1 MKTYEEMTRSVLK
14 RVHANEAAQKKRRTI
29 VLRTAVPVC
38 TAAAVV
44 GTISFAQFN
53 KIPTESGFIAGGAGD
68 EDGSTTKVS
77 NTIGATMD
85 ESGNISYIYE
95 NSTPDEPETSQSVNI
110 DIGVGDS
117 NSHSTASRDIEFNS
131 SPDDLEKI
139 AYLPMINN
147 EEKLSPEQASRYYG
161 IDLLAPEKY
170 IPTCTAKYEE
180 FDLKKCDDRLVYDG
194 NFVEYEFSGGSVLAL
209 FRKQSKWTPAKKYE
223 TEDFAGT
230 EVTFFK
236 DGGEI
241 RAVFEVGET
250 QITLQSN
257 DMKNVLTAIKVFI
270 NESTENENPAVNEL
284 DAGCGYIIF

>member
-14 RVHANEAAQKKRRTI
+14 RVHENEAAQKKRRTV

-44 GTISFAQFN
+44 GAVTFNQFNN
-53 KIPTESGFIAGGAGD
+53 KIPVESGFIAGGAGD
-68 EDGSTTKVS
+68 NIMPGG

-85 ESGNISYIYE
+85 ESENISYIYE
-95 NSTPDEPETSQSVNI
+95 TSEPAESN
-110 DIGVGDS
+110 S

-131 SPDDLEKI
+131 APDDLKKVVC
-139 AYLPMINN
+139 LPMINN
-147 EEKLSPEQASRYYG
+147 EEKLSPEEASKYYG
-161 IDLLAPEKY
+161 IDILAMEKY
-170 IPTCTAKYEE
+170 FPTCTAKYEE
-180 FDLKKCDDRLVYDG
+180 LVLKKNDDRLVYDG
-194 NFVEYEFSGGSVLAL
+194 NFVEYEFSDSSDTILAL
-209 FRKQSKWTPAKKYE
+209 FRKQSKWKPAEKYE

-270 NESTENENPAVNEL
+270 NENEMNANPVVNEL
-284 DAGCGYIIF
+284 DGPVLTYN

>member
-14 RVHANEAAQKKRRTI
+14 RVHEDEAAQKKRRTI
-29 VLRTAVPVC
+29 ILRTAVPVC

-44 GTISFAQFN
+44 GAVTFNQFNN
-53 KIPTESGFIAGGAGD
+53 KIPTESGFVAGGAGD
-68 EDGSTTKVS
+68 GSGVLPGGMTVS
-77 NTIGATMD
+77 NTIGATID

-95 NSTPDEPETSQSVNI
+95 NSEPAET
-110 DIGVGDS
+110 DS

-131 SPDDLEKI
+131 APDDLEKVVC
-139 AYLPMINN
+139 LPMINN
-147 EEKLSPEQASRYYG
+147 EEKLSPEEASKYYG
-161 IDLLAPEKY
+161 IDILAMEKY
-170 IPTCTAKYEE
+170 FPTCTAKYEE
-180 FDLKKCDDRLVYDG
+180 LVLKKNDDRLVYDG

-250 QITLQSN
+250 QITLLSS
-257 DMKNVLTAIKVFI
+257 DVKNVLNAIKVFI
-270 NESTENENPAVNEL
+270 NENEENSNPVGNEL
-284 DAGCGYIIF
+284 DGPVLTYN

>member
-14 RVHANEAAQKKRRTI
+14 RVHENEAAQKKRRTI

-53 KIPTESGFIAGGAGD
+53 NKIPVESGFIASGAGD
-68 EDGSTTKVS
+68 EDDSTKVS

-95 NSTPDEPETSQSVNI
+95 NSQPDEPETSQSVNI
-110 DIGVGDS
+110 DIGNI

-131 SPDDLEKI
+131 APDDLEKV
-139 AYLPMINN
+139 ACLPMINN
-147 EEKLSPEQASRYYG
+147 HEKLSPEESSRYYG
-161 IDLLAPEKY
+161 IDLFALEKY
-170 IPTCTAKYEE
+170 IPNCTAKYTE
-180 FDLKKCDDRLVYDG
+180 FDLKKCDDRVVYDG
-194 NFVEYEFSGGSVLAL
+194 NFVEYEFSDGTVLAL
-209 FRKQSKWTPAKKYE
+209 FRKQSKWTPAKDYE

-250 QITLQSN
+250 QITLQSS
-257 DMKNVLTAIKVFI
+257 DMKNVLNAIKVFV
-270 NESTENENPAVNEL
+270 NENTENENPAVNEL

>member
-1 MKTYEEMTRSVLK
+1 MKTHEEMTRSVLK
-14 RVHANEAAQKKRRTI
+14 RVHEDEAAQKKRRTV

-53 KIPTESGFIAGGAGD
+53 NKIPTESGFIAGGAGD
-68 EDGSTTKVS
+68 NIMPGG

-95 NSTPDEPETSQSVNI
+95 NSATDEPETSQSVNI
-110 DIGVGDS
+110 DVGDS

-131 SPDDLEKI
+131 APDDLKKVVC
-139 AYLPMINN
+139 LPMINN
-147 EEKLSPEQASRYYG
+147 EEKLSPEEASKYYG
-161 IDLLAPEKY
+161 IDILAMEKY
-170 IPTCTAKYEE
+170 FPTCTAKYEE
-180 FDLKKCDDRLVYDG
+180 LVLKKNDDRLVYDG
-194 NFVEYEFSGGSVLAL
+194 NFVEYEFSDSYDTILAL
-209 FRKQSKWTPAKKYE
+209 FRKQSKWKPEKEYE

-270 NESTENENPAVNEL
+270 NENEMNANPVVNEL
-284 DAGCGYIIF
+284 DGPVLTYN

>member
-14 RVHANEAAQKKRRTI
+14 RVHENEAAQKKRRTI

-44 GTISFAQFN
+44 GTISFAQFNN

-95 NSTPDEPETSQSVNI
+95 NSEPDEPETSQSANI
-110 DIGVGDS
+110 GIGDS

-131 SPDDLEKI
+131 SPNDLEKI

-147 EEKLSPEQASRYYG
+147 EEKLSPEEASKYYG
-161 IDLLAPEKY
+161 IDLFAPEKY
-170 IPTCTAKYEE
+170 IPNCTAKYEE
-180 FDLKKCDDRLVYDG
+180 LVLKKNDDRLVYDG
-194 NFVEYEFSGGSVLAL
+194 NFVEYKFSGGSVLAL
-209 FRKQSKWTPAKKYE
+209 FRKQSKWTPAKDYE

-284 DAGCGYIIF
+284 DGPVLTYN

>member
-1 MKTYEEMTRSVLK
+1 MKTYEEMTKSVLK
-14 RVHANEAAQKKRRTI
+14 RVHENEAAQKKRRTI

-38 TAAAVV
+38 TAAVV

-95 NSTPDEPETSQSVNI
+95 NSEPAQT
-110 DIGVGDS
+110 DS

-131 SPDDLEKI
+131 APDDLEKV
-139 AYLPMINN
+139 ACLPFTNN
-147 EEKLSPEQASRYYG
+147 YEKLSPEEASRYYG
-161 IDLLAPEKY
+161 IDLFALEKY
-170 IPTCTAKYEE
+170 IPNCTAKYTE
-180 FDLKKCDDRLVYDG
+180 FDLKKCDDRVVYDG

-209 FRKQSKWTPAKKYE
+209 FRKQSKWTPAEKYE

-250 QITLQSN
+250 QITLLSS
-257 DMKNVLTAIKVFI
+257 DMKNVLNAIKVFI
-270 NESTENENPAVNEL
+270 NSDEQLENPAVNEL
-284 DAGCGYIIF
+284 DGPVLTYN

>member
-1 MKTYEEMTRSVLK
+1 MTRSVLK
-14 RVHANEAAQKKRRTI
+14 RVHENEAAQKKRRTI

-53 KIPTESGFIAGGAGD
+53 NKIPTESGFIAGGAGD
-68 EDGSTTKVS
+68 NGEVMPGGMTVS

-85 ESGNISYIYE
+85 EDGNISYIYE
-95 NSTPDEPETSQSVNI
+95 NSEPAQT
-110 DIGVGDS
+110 DS

-131 SPDDLEKI
+131 APDDLEKV
-139 AYLPMINN
+139 ACLPFTNN
-147 EEKLSPEQASRYYG
+147 YEKLSPEEASRYYG
-161 IDLLAPEKY
+161 IDLFALEKY
-170 IPTCTAKYEE
+170 IPNCTAKYTE
-180 FDLKKCDDRLVYDG
+180 FDLKKCDDRVVYDG
-194 NFVEYEFSGGSVLAL
+194 NFVEYEFSDGTVLAL
-209 FRKQSKWTPAKKYE
+209 FRKQSKWTPAEKYE

-250 QITLQSN
+250 QITLLSS
-257 DMKNVLTAIKVFI
+257 DMKNVLNAIKVFI
-270 NESTENENPAVNEL
+270 NSDEQLENPAVNEL
-284 DAGCGYIIF
+284 DGPVLTYN

>member
-14 RVHANEAAQKKRRTI
+14 RVHEDEAAQKKRRTV

-53 KIPTESGFIAGGAGD
+53 NKIPTESGFIAGGAGD
-68 EDGSTTKVS
+68 NIMPGG

-95 NSTPDEPETSQSVNI
+95 NSEPAESH
-110 DIGVGDS
+110 S

-131 SPDDLEKI
+131 APDDLEKVVC
-139 AYLPMINN
+139 LPMINN
-147 EEKLSPEQASRYYG
+147 EEKLSPEEASKYYG
-161 IDLLAPEKY
+161 IDILAMEKY
-170 IPTCTAKYEE
+170 FPTCTAKYEE
-180 FDLKKCDDRLVYDG
+180 LVLKKNDDRLVYDG
-194 NFVEYEFSGGSVLAL
+194 NFVEYEFSDSSDTILAL
-209 FRKQSKWTPAKKYE
+209 FRKQSKWTPEKEYE

-270 NESTENENPAVNEL
+270 NENEMNANPVVNEL
-284 DAGCGYIIF
+284 DGPVLTYN

>member
-14 RVHANEAAQKKRRTI
+14 RVHENEAAQKKRRTV

-53 KIPTESGFIAGGAGD
+53 NKIPTESGFIAGGAGD
-68 EDGSTTKVS
+68 NIMPGG

-95 NSTPDEPETSQSVNI
+95 NSATDEPETSQSVNI
-110 DIGVGDS
+110 DVGDS

-131 SPDDLEKI
+131 APDDLKKVVC
-139 AYLPMINN
+139 LPMINN
-147 EEKLSPEQASRYYG
+147 EEKLSPEEASKYYG
-161 IDLLAPEKY
+161 IDILAMEKY
-170 IPTCTAKYEE
+170 FPTCTAKYEE
-180 FDLKKCDDRLVYDG
+180 LVLKKNDDRLVYDG
-194 NFVEYEFSGGSVLAL
+194 NFVEYEFSDSSDTILAL
-209 FRKQSKWTPAKKYE
+209 FRKQSKWKPAEKYE

-241 RAVFEVGET
+241 RAVFEVSET

-270 NESTENENPAVNEL
+270 NENEMNANPVVNEL
-284 DAGCGYIIF
+284 DGPVLTYN

>member
-1 MKTYEEMTRSVLK
+1 MKTYEEMTKSVLK
-14 RVHANEAAQKKRRTI
+14 RVHENEAAQKKRRTV

-53 KIPTESGFIAGGAGD
+53 NKIPTESGFIAGGAGD
-68 EDGSTTKVS
+68 GDGSTTKVS

-95 NSTPDEPETSQSVNI
+95 NSAPDEPETSQSVNI
-110 DIGVGDS
+110 DVGDS

-131 SPDDLEKI
+131 APDDLEKI

-147 EEKLSPEQASRYYG
+147 EEKLSPEEASKYYG
-161 IDLLAPEKY
+161 IDILAMEKY
-170 IPTCTAKYEE
+170 FPSCTAKYE
-180 FDLKKCDDRLVYDG
+180 DLALQKCDDRLVFDG
-194 NFVEYEFSGGSVLAL
+194 NFVEYEFSDGSVLAL

-223 TEDFAGT
+223 TEDFVGT

-241 RAVFEVGET
+241 RAVFEVNGT
-250 QITLQSN
+250 QITLQSS
-257 DMKNVLTAIKVFI
+257 DMKNVLNAIKVFI
-270 NESTENENPAVNEL
+270 NESEQNENPVVNEL
-284 DAGCGYIIF
+284 DTGCGYIIF

>member
-14 RVHANEAAQKKRRTI
+14 RVHEDEAAQKKRRTV

-53 KIPTESGFIAGGAGD
+53 NKIPTESGFIAGGAGD
-68 EDGSTTKVS
+68 NIMPGG

-95 NSTPDEPETSQSVNI
+95 NSEPAESH
-110 DIGVGDS
+110 S

-131 SPDDLEKI
+131 APDDLEKVVC
-139 AYLPMINN
+139 LPMINN
-147 EEKLSPEQASRYYG
+147 EEKLSPEEASKYYG
-161 IDLLAPEKY
+161 IDILAMEKY
-170 IPTCTAKYEE
+170 FPTCTAKYEE
-180 FDLKKCDDRLVYDG
+180 LVLKKNDDRLVYDG
-194 NFVEYEFSGGSVLAL
+194 NFVEYEFSDSSDTILAL
-209 FRKQSKWTPAKKYE
+209 FRKQSKWTPAKEYE

-270 NESTENENPAVNEL
+270 NENEMNANPVVNEL
-284 DAGCGYIIF
+284 DGPVLTYN

>member
-1 MKTYEEMTRSVLK
+1 MTRSVLK
-14 RVHANEAAQKKRRTI
+14 RVHENEAAQKKRRAV

-44 GTISFAQFN
+44 GAISFNQFNN
-53 KIPTESGFIAGGAGD
+53 KIPTESGIIANGADDNG
-68 EDGSTTKVS
+68 GSTTKVS

-95 NSTPDEPETSQSVNI
+95 NSEPAQT
-110 DIGVGDS
+110 DS

-131 SPDDLEKI
+131 SPDDLEKV
-139 AYLPMINN
+139 AYLLMINN
-147 EEKLSPEQASRYYG
+147 EEKLSPEEASKYYG
-161 IDLLAPEKY
+161 IDLFAPEKY
-170 IPTCTAKYEE
+170 IPNCTAKYEE
-180 FDLKKCDDRLVYDG
+180 LVLKKNDDRLVYDG
-194 NFVEYEFSGGSVLAL
+194 NFVEYKFSGGSVLAL

-250 QITLQSN
+250 QITLQSS
-257 DMKNVLTAIKVFI
+257 DMKNVLNAIKVFV
-270 NESTENENPAVNEL
+270 NENTENENPAVNEL

>member
-14 RVHANEAAQKKRRTI
+14 RVHEDEAAQKKRRTV

-53 KIPTESGFIAGGAGD
+53 NKIPTESGFIAGGAGD
-68 EDGSTTKVS
+68 NIMPGG

-95 NSTPDEPETSQSVNI
+95 NSATDEPETSQSVNI
-110 DIGVGDS
+110 DVGDS

-131 SPDDLEKI
+131 APDDLKKVVC
-139 AYLPMINN
+139 LPMINN
-147 EEKLSPEQASRYYG
+147 EEKLSPEEASKYYG
-161 IDLLAPEKY
+161 IDILAMEKY
-170 IPTCTAKYEE
+170 FPTCTAKYEE
-180 FDLKKCDDRLVYDG
+180 FVLQKCDDRLVYDG
-194 NFVEYEFSGGSVLAL
+194 NFVEYEFSDSSDTILAL
-209 FRKQSKWTPAKKYE
+209 FRKQSKWKPEKEYE

-257 DMKNVLTAIKVFI
+257 DMKNVLNAIKVFI
-270 NESTENENPAVNEL
+270 NENEQNENPAVNEL
-284 DAGCGYIIF
+284 DGPVLTYN

>member
-14 RVHANEAAQKKRRTI
+14 RVHENEAAQKKRRTV
-29 VLRTAVPVC
+29 VLKTAVPVC

-44 GTISFAQFN
+44 GAVTFNQFNN

-68 EDGSTTKVS
+68 NIMPGG

-95 NSTPDEPETSQSVNI
+95 NSEPAESH
-110 DIGVGDS
+110 S
-117 NSHSTASRDIEFNS
+117 NSHSTSSRDIEFNS
-131 SPDDLEKI
+131 APDDLEKI

-147 EEKLSPEQASRYYG
+147 EEKLSPEEASKYYG
-161 IDLLAPEKY
+161 IDLFAPEKY
-170 IPTCTAKYEE
+170 IPNCTAKYEE
-180 FDLKKCDDRLVYDG
+180 LVLKKNDDRLVYDG
-194 NFVEYEFSGGSVLAL
+194 NFVEYEFSGGTVLAL
-209 FRKQSKWTPAKKYE
+209 FRKQSKWTPAKDYE

-257 DMKNVLTAIKVFI
+257 SMKNVLTAIKVFI
-270 NESTENENPAVNEL
+270 NENEQNENPVVNEL
-284 DAGCGYIIF
+284 DGPVLTYN

>member
-14 RVHANEAAQKKRRTI
+14 RVHENEAAQKKRRTV
-29 VLRTAVPVC
+29 VLRTTVPVC

-44 GTISFAQFN
+44 GAVTFNQFNN
-53 KIPTESGFIAGGAGD
+53 KIPVESGIIAGGAGD
-68 EDGSTTKVS
+68 GDGSTTKVS

-95 NSTPDEPETSQSVNI
+95 NSEPAET
-110 DIGVGDS
+110 DS

-131 SPDDLEKI
+131 APDDLEKI
-139 AYLPMINN
+139 GNLPAINK
-147 EEKLSPEQASRYYG
+147 EEKLTPEEASKYYG
-161 IDLLAPEKY
+161 IDLFAPEKL
-170 IPTCTAKYEE
+170 ILNCTAKYDE
-180 FDLKKCDDRLVYDG
+180 LVLQKCDDRLVYDG
-194 NFVEYEFSGGSVLAL
+194 NFVEYEFSGDTVLAL
-209 FRKQSKWTPAKKYE
+209 FRKQSKWVPAKDYE

-230 EVTFFK
+230 EVTFFR

-257 DMKNVLTAIKVFI
+257 SMKNVLTAIKVFI
-270 NESTENENPAVNEL
+270 NENEQNENPVVNEL
-284 DAGCGYIIF
+284 DGPVLTYN

>member
-14 RVHANEAAQKKRRTI
+14 RVHENETAQKKRRTV

-44 GTISFAQFN
+44 GAVTFNQFNN
-53 KIPTESGFIAGGAGD
+53 KIPTESGFVAGGAGD
-68 EDGSTTKVS
+68 ESGVSLDEMTVS

-95 NSTPDEPETSQSVNI
+95 NSEPTET
-110 DIGVGDS
+110 DS

-131 SPDDLEKI
+131 APDDLEKI
-139 AYLPMINN
+139 GNLPMINN
-147 EEKLSPEQASRYYG
+147 REKLSPEEASKYYG

-170 IPTCTAKYEE
+170 IPNCTAKYEE
-180 FDLKKCDDRLVYDG
+180 LALKKCDDRLVYDG
-194 NFVEYEFSGGSVLAL
+194 NFVEYEFSEGSVLAL
-209 FRKQSKWTPAKKYE
+209 FRKQSKWTPAKEYK

-270 NESTENENPAVNEL
+270 NESEHNENPVVNEL
-284 DAGCGYIIF
+284 DGPVLTYN

>member
-14 RVHANEAAQKKRRTI
+14 RVHENEAAQKKRRTV

-44 GTISFAQFN
+44 GAVTFNQFNN

-68 EDGSTTKVS
+68 GSGVLPGGMTVS

-95 NSTPDEPETSQSVNI
+95 NSEPAES
-110 DIGVGDS
+110 DS
-117 NSHSTASRDIEFNS
+117 NSNSTASRDFEFNS
-131 SPDDLEKI
+131 APDDLEKI
-139 AYLPMINN
+139 GNLPMINN
-147 EEKLSPEQASRYYG
+147 HERLSAEEASKYYG

-170 IPTCTAKYEE
+170 IPNCTAKYEE
-180 FDLKKCDDRLVYDG
+180 LALKKCDDRLVYDG
-194 NFVEYEFSGGSVLAL
+194 NFVEYEFSEGSVLAL
-209 FRKQSKWTPAKKYE
+209 FRKQSKWTPAEKYK

-250 QITLQSN
+250 QITLLSS
-257 DMKNVLTAIKVFI
+257 DMKNVLNVIKVFI
-270 NESTENENPAVNEL
+270 NESTENASPISKKIVTPFLTHN
-284 DAGCGYIIF
+284 

>member
-14 RVHANEAAQKKRRTI
+14 RVHENEAAQKKRRTV
-29 VLRTAVPVC
+29 VLRTTVPVC

-44 GTISFAQFN
+44 GAVTFNQFNN
-53 KIPTESGFIAGGAGD
+53 KIPVESGIIAGGAGD
-68 EDGSTTKVS
+68 GDGSTTKVS

-95 NSTPDEPETSQSVNI
+95 NSEPAET
-110 DIGVGDS
+110 DS

-131 SPDDLEKI
+131 APDDLEKI
-139 AYLPMINN
+139 GNLPAINK
-147 EEKLSPEQASRYYG
+147 EEKLTPEEASKYYG
-161 IDLLAPEKY
+161 IDLFAPEKL
-170 IPTCTAKYEE
+170 ILNCTAKYDE
-180 FDLKKCDDRLVYDG
+180 LVLQKCDDRLVYDG
-194 NFVEYEFSGGSVLAL
+194 NFVEYEFSGDTVLAL
-209 FRKQSKWTPAKKYE
+209 FRKQSKWAPAKEYE

-230 EVTFFK
+230 EVTFFR

-257 DMKNVLTAIKVFI
+257 NMKNVLTAIKVFI
-270 NESTENENPAVNEL
+270 NENEQNENPVVNEL
-284 DAGCGYIIF
+284 DGPVLTYN

>member
-14 RVHANEAAQKKRRTI
+14 RVHENEAVQKKRRTV

-53 KIPTESGFIAGGAGD
+53 NKIPVESGIIANGADDNG
-68 EDGSTTKVS
+68 GSTTKVS

-95 NSTPDEPETSQSVNI
+95 NSEPAQT
-110 DIGVGDS
+110 DS

-147 EEKLSPEQASRYYG
+147 EEKLSPEQASKYYG
-161 IDLLAPEKY
+161 IDLFAPEKY
-170 IPTCTAKYEE
+170 IPNCTAKYAE
-180 FDLKKCDDRLVYDG
+180 FVLKKNDDRLVYDG
-194 NFVEYEFSGGSVLAL
+194 NFVEYKFSGGSVLAL
-209 FRKQSKWTPAKKYE
+209 FRKQSKWTPAKDYE

>member
-14 RVHANEAAQKKRRTI
+14 RVHEDEAAQKKRRTV

-53 KIPTESGFIAGGAGD
+53 NKIPTESGFIAGGAGD
-68 EDGSTTKVS
+68 NIMPGG

-95 NSTPDEPETSQSVNI
+95 NSEPAESH
-110 DIGVGDS
+110 S

-131 SPDDLEKI
+131 APDDLEKVVC
-139 AYLPMINN
+139 LPMINN
-147 EEKLSPEQASRYYG
+147 EEKLSPEEASKYYG
-161 IDLLAPEKY
+161 IDILAMEKY
-170 IPTCTAKYEE
+170 FPTCTAKYEE
-180 FDLKKCDDRLVYDG
+180 LVLKKNDDRLVYDG
-194 NFVEYEFSGGSVLAL
+194 NFVEYEFSDSSDTILAL
-209 FRKQSKWTPAKKYE
+209 FRKQSKWTPAKEYE

-241 RAVFEVGET
+241 RAVFEVSET

-270 NESTENENPAVNEL
+270 NENEMNANPVVNEL
-284 DAGCGYIIF
+284 DGPVLTYN